1 MSRDRVFFCF
11 FTSEWGAP
19 EAWKWEK
26 GAHMLAEPFEISSAF
41 YGILLNFTL
50 IKVRL
55 VIKRQLAIFWTMY
68 AFLCTQSSS
77 IYTAAPCPH
86 HFYFWKKFKT
96 VPKFS
101 AISKEDRRKGNNTK
115 SATKFCKYILIRY
128 FPMRNA

>member
-1 MSRDRVFFCF
+1 MSRDRVFFVF
-11 FTSEWGAP
+11 LPANGGLRRRGNG
-19 EAWKWEK
+19 KK
-26 GAHMLAEPFEISSAF
+26 GAHMLAEPFVISSAF

-50 IKVRL
+50 IKVCL

-96 VPKFS
+96 VSKFS

-115 SATKFCKYILIRY
+115 SATKFCKYILIRSY
-128 FPMRNA
+128 PMRNA